1 MKINLVKFGQC
12 DAGCCQWWHNL
23 RCPPWRQCWLLP
35 QILDMKLKCLK
46 PHSNRPWVLC
56 SPICFLWYVVDATW
70 LQHIVFK
77 ILELEL
83 AFRFG
88 GTQKC
93 NLWTGRVP
101 IVDNLQQAG
110 ITSHYSSWNP
120 MSTMTTFMFSHKIVC
135 ATPSSDCISLHA
147 IVSTLHIC

>member
-77 ILELEL
+77 NLEVEL
-83 AFRFG
+83 VFRFG

-93 NLWTGRVP
+93 NMDGEGPNCWQPTTRRNYLPLFQLKSNVHH
-101 IVDNLQQAG
+101 DN
-110 ITSHYSSWNP
+110 IHV
-120 MSTMTTFMFSHKIVC
+120 FSQDSMCNSVFR
-135 ATPSSDCISLHA
+135 
-147 IVSTLHIC
+147 LHITTCNC